1 MKKKF
6 ENNYVY
12 WGLTVFSVLAAAI
25 LLFFVIYRFADIVG
39 LCKKFIGILSPILWG
54 LLLAYILSPI
64 IRFLDEKL
72 FHKLAVKIFGKDEG
86 KVLKYSRIFSLITA
100 SFVLLL
106 VVFAFFYFVLP
117 AVIRSIDGII
127 QSTPEYFN
135 SAKEWLANMFGDNE
149 NLRNVVLENFD
160 KVKASVLLWVN
171 ESVSPGMNNFI
182 ITLSTGIMGFFKTI
196 VNILLGFIVS
206 IYVLMGK
213 EKFGAQAKKI
223 LYAFVSPERAKIIL
237 DNVKYT
243 DRIFGGFL
251 YGKVIDSLIIGI
263 LCFLFMFL
271 FQMPY
276 AVLISVI
283 VGITN
288 IIPYFGPFIGAI
300 PSALLI
306 LLVSPG
312 KCITFVIFIFL
323 LQQFDGNILGPKILG
338 DKIGLRS
345 FWVLFAILIF
355 GGLFGFVGMLF
366 GVPIF
371 AILYSFING
380 VCKRRLEK
388 SNLPTNTK
396 DYEQMK
402 YIDPK
407 TGKPVL

>member
-12 WGLTVFSVLAAAI
+12 WGLTVFSVLAAGI
-25 LLFFVIYRFADIVG
+25 VLFFIIYRFNDILE
-39 LCKKFIGILSPILWG
+39 LCKKFLGILSPILWG

-64 IRFLDEKL
+64 IRFLDDKL
-72 FHKLAVKIFGKDEG
+72 FHKLAVKIFGSDEN
-86 KVLKYSRIFSLITA
+86 KVLKYSRVFSLITA
-100 SFVLLL
+100 SIFLLFIVL
-106 VVFAFFYFVLP
+106 AFFWFVLP
-117 AVIRSIDGII
+117 AVISSIDGII
-127 QSTPEYFN
+127 QSIPDYFK
-135 SAKEWLANMFGDNE
+135 SMKEWIASAFGKNE
-149 NLRNVVLENFD
+149 NLRNVILDNFD
-160 KVKASVLLWVN
+160 TMKTAVLVWIN
-171 ESVSPGMNNFI
+171 ESVSPGMNDFI
-182 ITLSTGIMGFFKTI
+182 VTLSTGLMGFFKTI
-196 VNILLGFIVS
+196 VNIILGFIVA

-223 LYAFVSPERAKIIL
+223 LYAFVKPDKAKIIL

-263 LCFLFMFL
+263 ICFVFMFL
-271 FQMPY
+271 FKMPY

-306 LLVSPG
+306 LLISPG
-312 KCITFVIFIFL
+312 KCITFIIFIFL

-380 VCKRRLEK
+380 VCKRRLERE
-388 SNLPTNTK
+388 NLPTETK
-396 DYEQMK
+396 DYEQLK
-402 YIDPK
+402 YIDAK